1 MQAHFCRTVVALGSP
16 QSWDEPSGWGHC
28 AGPPCPAVEWLLM
41 LQSQE
46 SRDAQTLHPNGGSTE
61 NTTAR
66 QCCRQREGHFVAKV
80 FFFSSWIC
88 FFFQVAFLCEALW
101 TVWAE
106 PSGRNLKG
114 EASSRSQPDRRT

>member
-28 AGPPCPAVEWLLM
+28 AGPPCPAVEWLLT
-41 LQSQE
+41 LQSHE

-80 FFFSSWIC
+80 FFFLLGYVFSSKLH
-88 FFFQVAFLCEALW
+88 FFARLCGQCGQSQV
-101 TVWAE
+101 
-106 PSGRNLKG
+106 GG
-114 EASSRSQPDRRT
+114 I

>member
-1 MQAHFCRTVVALGSP
+1 
-16 QSWDEPSGWGHC
+16 
-28 AGPPCPAVEWLLM
+28 M

-80 FFFSSWIC
+80 FFFFSSWIC

>member
-80 FFFSSWIC
+80 FFFFLDM
-88 FFFQVAFLCEALW
+88 FFL
-101 TVWAE
+101 
-106 PSGRNLKG
+106 PSCISLRGFVDSVGRAKWEEFKG
-114 EASSRSQPDRRT
+114 RSQFKVTA